1 MKNNYLSLF
10 KNSFKKN
17 SFIFLLVVFF
27 QIVYLALMNISFYFF
42 SPILE
47 AIIKGNFQS
56 FKRNLVIMITISL
69 LTILFF
75 IFYVYIKN
83 LFVKKMRYTIS
94 MTIFKTLT
102 SNNLYS
108 WKLFDHSDKC
118 VFFVK
123 NIELIVKYKYLAY
136 VKLIDIAI
144 TSTFSLILIG
154 LLFPLA
160 LAVIFPTLLIC
171 SLLNFVYIK
180 SNKKLGNMINEINT
194 LELNYLNETFNYFD
208 YIEKN
213 NKIETWEKYFQ
224 KESTKIKNLNLKFSS
239 FFAKIL
245 SFSTFS
251 NVLSKAIVIVSLIF
265 LGTAISNYNVSTIIP
280 ILSTSLVMFSQTIPL
295 FTNISTIHYANGIIF
310 SYFEGIEIYSAS
322 NNKQHLEFKDMA
334 IDIENIKIEKC
345 LYKRLKLKIIK
356 GQKILL
362 IGKNGSGKSLLLNAI
377 SGNVDPKLIRVNITV
392 NGNKVDTFNTILYFN
407 YVSNISYFYDA
418 TLKNNLL
425 LDKQMDSTKL
435 NELVKIFELQNLNIE
450 EFIDTDNLK
459 YSEGEQARINI
470 LRAYIQNK
478 DVLILDESFSNIDV
492 KLAQKILDFLLNQK
506 QLTIFVVWHKL
517 SNKYVDKFDQIININ
532 QEVKNV

>member
-1 MKNNYLSLF
+1 MK
-10 KNSFKKN
+10 
-17 SFIFLLVVFF
+17 I
-27 QIVYLALMNISFYFF
+27 
-42 SPILE
+42 
-47 AIIKGNFQS
+47 
-56 FKRNLVIMITISL
+56 
-69 LTILFF
+69 
-75 IFYVYIKN
+75 
-83 LFVKKMRYTIS
+83 
-94 MTIFKTLT
+94 
-102 SNNLYS
+102 
-108 WKLFDHSDKC
+108 
-118 VFFVK
+118 
-123 NIELIVKYKYLAY
+123 
-136 VKLIDIAI
+136 
-144 TSTFSLILIG
+144 
-154 LLFPLA
+154 
-160 LAVIFPTLLIC
+160 
-171 SLLNFVYIK
+171 
-180 SNKKLGNMINEINT
+180 
-194 LELNYLNETFNYFD
+194 
-208 YIEKN
+208 
-213 NKIETWEKYFQ
+213 
-224 KESTKIKNLNLKFSS
+224 
-239 FFAKIL
+239 
-245 SFSTFS
+245 
-251 NVLSKAIVIVSLIF
+251 
-265 LGTAISNYNVSTIIP
+265 
-280 ILSTSLVMFSQTIPL
+280 
-295 FTNISTIHYANGIIF
+295 
-310 SYFEGIEIYSAS
+310 
-322 NNKQHLEFKDMA
+322 
-334 IDIENIKIEKC
+334 
-345 LYKRLKLKIIK
+345 LKLKIIK

>member
-1 MKNNYLSLF
+1 
-10 KNSFKKN
+10 
-17 SFIFLLVVFF
+17 
-27 QIVYLALMNISFYFF
+27 
-42 SPILE
+42 
-47 AIIKGNFQS
+47 
-56 FKRNLVIMITISL
+56 
-69 LTILFF
+69 
-75 IFYVYIKN
+75 
-83 LFVKKMRYTIS
+83 

-108 WKLFDHSDKC
+108 WKLFDDSDKC
-118 VFFVK
+118 AFFVK

-160 LAVIFPTLLIC
+160 LAVIFPTFLIC
-171 SLLNFVYIK
+171 SLLNFAYIK

-280 ILSTSLVMFSQTIPL
+280 ILSTSLVMFSQTITL

-506 QLTIFVVWHKL
+506 QLTILVVWHKL

>member
-27 QIVYLALMNISFYFF
+27 QIVYLALMNISFYFS
-42 SPILE
+42 SPTLE

-123 NIELIVKYKYLAY
+123 NIELIVKSKYLAY

-160 LAVIFPTLLIC
+160 LAVIFPTFLIC

-224 KESTKIKNLNLKFSS
+224 KESTKIKNLNLK
-239 FFAKIL
+239 
-245 SFSTFS
+245 
-251 NVLSKAIVIVSLIF
+251 
-265 LGTAISNYNVSTIIP
+265 
-280 ILSTSLVMFSQTIPL
+280 
-295 FTNISTIHYANGIIF
+295 
-310 SYFEGIEIYSAS
+310 
-322 NNKQHLEFKDMA
+322 
-334 IDIENIKIEKC
+334 
-345 LYKRLKLKIIK
+345 
-356 GQKILL
+356 
-362 IGKNGSGKSLLLNAI
+362 
-377 SGNVDPKLIRVNITV
+377 
-392 NGNKVDTFNTILYFN
+392 
-407 YVSNISYFYDA
+407 
-418 TLKNNLL
+418 
-425 LDKQMDSTKL
+425 
-435 NELVKIFELQNLNIE
+435 
-450 EFIDTDNLK
+450 
-459 YSEGEQARINI
+459 
-470 LRAYIQNK
+470 
-478 DVLILDESFSNIDV
+478 
-492 KLAQKILDFLLNQK
+492 
-506 QLTIFVVWHKL
+506 
-517 SNKYVDKFDQIININ
+517 
-532 QEVKNV
+532 

>member
-27 QIVYLALMNISFYFF
+27 QIAYLALMNISFYFS

-75 IFYVYIKN
+75 IFY
-83 LFVKKMRYTIS
+83 VKKMRYTIS

-160 LAVIFPTLLIC
+160 LAVIFPTFLIC

-194 LELNYLNETFNYFD
+194 LELNYLNETFNY
-208 YIEKN
+208 
-213 NKIETWEKYFQ
+213 
-224 KESTKIKNLNLKFSS
+224 
-239 FFAKIL
+239 
-245 SFSTFS
+245 
-251 NVLSKAIVIVSLIF
+251 
-265 LGTAISNYNVSTIIP
+265 
-280 ILSTSLVMFSQTIPL
+280 
-295 FTNISTIHYANGIIF
+295 
-310 SYFEGIEIYSAS
+310 
-322 NNKQHLEFKDMA
+322 
-334 IDIENIKIEKC
+334 
-345 LYKRLKLKIIK
+345 
-356 GQKILL
+356 
-362 IGKNGSGKSLLLNAI
+362 
-377 SGNVDPKLIRVNITV
+377 
-392 NGNKVDTFNTILYFN
+392 
-407 YVSNISYFYDA
+407 
-418 TLKNNLL
+418 
-425 LDKQMDSTKL
+425 
-435 NELVKIFELQNLNIE
+435 LNI
-450 EFIDTDNLK
+450 
-459 YSEGEQARINI
+459 
-470 LRAYIQNK
+470 
-478 DVLILDESFSNIDV
+478 
-492 KLAQKILDFLLNQK
+492 
-506 QLTIFVVWHKL
+506 
-517 SNKYVDKFDQIININ
+517 
-532 QEVKNV
+532 